1 MTRFLHI
8 LWYDSNGDDMK
19 RFLSIIIFALL
30 VGTILAF
37 FFYKDINEEVKAIAK
52 KEELVTLF
60 QVGVFKDKDN
70 ASKFANAFTSSYI
83 YEDNTYY
90 RVIIGISYHK
100 EVRLKL
106 EDIFLNEGIEYYL
119 KEVRVNKDLIV
130 KLNNYETILLKTN
143 KKEVVYNILN
153 SMLELYHSNL

>member
-1 MTRFLHI
+1 
-8 LWYDSNGDDMK
+8 MK
-19 RFLSIIIFALL
+19 KFLSIIIFALL

-70 ASKFANAFTSSYI
+70 ASKFANTFTSSCI

-90 RVIIGISYHK
+90 RVIIGISYHEEAK
-100 EVRLKL
+100 LKL
-106 EDIFLNEGIEYYL
+106 ENIFLNEGIEYYL
-119 KEVRVNKDLIV
+119 KETRVSKDLIV

-153 SMLELYHSNL
+153 SMLELYCRNL